1 MHVAMISLGCAKNLI
16 DSEVMLNILKDGKYK
31 ITNDPNLADIIII
44 NTCGFIE
51 KAKQESIDTIIE
63 MGQYKQ
69 KGKCKLLIATGCLAE
84 RYKDELLNEMPE
96 LDSVV
101 GTGDY
106 KSIIEVIERGLK
118 GHKVTLYGHQENID
132 IDKLDRYLSTQ
143 SRSAYIKIAEG
154 CDNKC
159 TYCIIPS
166 LRGRYRSRKFEE
178 ILSEAEFLASKG
190 IRELIVIA
198 QDTSVYGRDLY
209 NKLMLPDLLKA
220 MAKIKGI
227 EWIRLLYAYPDEFND
242 DLINVMASE
251 EKICKYI
258 DIPIQHGSNKILKL
272 MGRNTTKEK
281 ILRLIDKLRKEM
293 PDIAIRTTFIVGFPG
308 ESEKDFEELV
318 EFIKE
323 VEFDRMGVFTYSR
336 EEDTP
341 AYKLPNQIKEETKL
355 RRQDIL
361 MSMQMDIS
369 LRKNLSFIGKT
380 LRVLTEGYE
389 DGQYVG
395 RTYRDAPE
403 IDGLVYFTSN
413 DKIKIGEFVDVLITD
428 ATDYDLLGEC
438 KDEYCK

>member
-1 MHVAMISLGCAKNLI
+1 MNVAIVSLGCAKNLI
-16 DSEVMLNILKDGKYK
+16 DSEVMLNTIKDGKYE
-31 ITNDPNLADIIII
+31 ITNDPYLADIIII
-44 NTCGFIE
+44 NTCGFID
-51 KAKQESIDTIIE
+51 KAKQESINTIIE
-63 MGQYKQ
+63 MGQYK
-69 KGKCKLLIATGCLAE
+69 KDGKCKLLIAAGCLSE
-84 RYKDELLNEMPE
+84 RYKEELLNEMPE
-96 LDSVV
+96 LDAVI

-106 KSIIEVIERGLK
+106 KFILDVIEKGLK
-118 GHKVTLYGHQENID
+118 GQKITMYGNQENID
-132 IDKLDRYLSTQ
+132 LDRLDRYVSTKNH
-143 SRSAYIKIAEG
+143 SAYIKIAEG

-159 TYCIIPS
+159 TYCIIPK

-178 ILSEAEFLASKG
+178 IIKEAELLASKG
-190 IRELIVIA
+190 IKELIVIA

-209 NKLMLPDLLKA
+209 GKLMLPELLKS
-220 MAKIKGI
+220 MAKIEGI

-242 DLINVMASE
+242 ELINVMASE

-281 ILRLIDKLRKEM
+281 ILHLINKLRKEI

-308 ESEKDFEELV
+308 ETEEDFEELA

-341 AYKLPNQIKEETKL
+341 AYKLPNQIDEETKIN
-355 RRQDIL
+355 RQDIL
-361 MSMQMDIS
+361 MSLQMDIS
-369 LRKNLSFIGKT
+369 YKKNLTFIGKS
-380 LRVLTEGYE
+380 LKVLIE
-389 DGQYVG
+389 DYDNGQYIG

-413 DKIKIGEFVDVLITD
+413 SEMKIGEFANVLIKD
-428 ATDYDLLGEC
+428 ATDYDLIGEC
-438 KDEYCK
+438 SDEYSK